1 VPVRDRTVPP
11 AWATTTG
18 ATGATT
24 TIVVSATAVL
34 PVALTRTV
42 CTPGAVPSGMVTT
55 SRKLPLASATALPS
69 KTGSLN
75 NWAASG
81 LPGGKPLP
89 VKVSGCPAVTC
100 WGLAETAGTAGA
112 TVVTVG
118 AVVTVAAMV
127 DVTAVVVVVEV
138 EVEVVVGTV
147 VVVVVVVVDVAAV
160 VEELAPG
167 AVVDDVAAVV
177 VEVEPSVVEV
187 DDGVEVD
194 DEVELDEDELVVP
207 VGTLLDVVEVLDV
220 DVVDDELVDDVLAG
234 TVVDGCTVVE
244 VGAVVLVVDDVDDE
258 EVEEVEEVGA
268 VVVVD
273 EPVPVIV
280 TGFAAPQ
287 ADVTGLLLA
296 SPL

>member
-1 VPVRDRTVPP
+1 VPVRDRTAPP
-11 AWATTTG
+11 TWAT

-55 SRKLPLASATALPS
+55 SRKLPLASATALPR

-75 NWAASG
+75 SWAVTG
-81 LPGGKPLP
+81 LPGGNPVP
-89 VKVSGCPAVTC
+89 VKISGCPAVTC
-100 WGLAETAGTAGA
+100 CGLAETAGTAGA
-112 TVVTVG
+112 TEVAVGVVVTVS
-118 AVVTVAAMV
+118 AVV
-127 DVTAVVVVVEV
+127 DVTAVVFVVEV
-138 EVEVVVGTV
+138 EVEVVVGT
-147 VVVVVVVVDVAAV
+147 VVVVVVDVAAV

-167 AVVDDVAAVV
+167 AVVDDVAAIVVEVEPSV

-187 DDGVEVD
+187 DD
-194 DEVELDEDELVVP
+194 VELDEDELVVP

-220 DVVDDELVDDVLAG
+220 DVVDDELVDDVLDG
-234 TVVDGCTVVE
+234 TVVDGCTVDD
-244 VGAVVLVVDDVDDE
+244 VGAVVLVVDDVDD
-258 EVEEVEEVGA
+258 EEVEEVGA

-287 ADVTGLLLA
+287 TDVTGLLLA